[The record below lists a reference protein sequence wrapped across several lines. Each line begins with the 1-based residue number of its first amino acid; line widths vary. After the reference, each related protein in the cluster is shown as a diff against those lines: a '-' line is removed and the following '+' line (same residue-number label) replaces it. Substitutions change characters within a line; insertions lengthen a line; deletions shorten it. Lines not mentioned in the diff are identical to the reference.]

1 VQGPIERRRE
11 TMVTDSAEGLQQ
23 AIMEPVVLAPPNPA
37 WPEMFADERQRL
49 LDALPG
55 RFIAIEHFGSTA
67 VPGLLA
73 KPVIDM
79 LAGLATIDEAESLI
93 DPLIAL
99 GYHYPAA
106 FNASLPDR
114 RWLMR
119 QHLGRRTHHLH
130 LVKYGDDGWAREL
143 RFRDVLRCD
152 PGIAAQY
159 ARRKRELAGEHAND
173 RERYTATKG
182 EFIKGV
188 LRRGG

>member
-1 VQGPIERRRE
+1 
-11 TMVTDSAEGLQQ
+11 MVTDSDEGLQQ
-23 AIMEPVVLAPPNPA
+23 AIVEPVALVPPDPA
-37 WPEMFADERQRL
+37 WPDMFADERQRL

-79 LAGLATIDEAESLI
+79 LAGLATIDEAESLLG
-93 DPLIAL
+93 PLIAL

-106 FNASLPDR
+106 FNATLPDR

-119 QHLGRRTHHLH
+119 QHRGRRTHHLH
-130 LVKYGDDGWAREL
+130 LVRYGDAGWGREL

-159 ARRKRELAGEHAND
+159 ARRKCELAAAHAND
-173 RERYTATKG
+173 RERYTAAKG

-188 LRRGG
+188 LRHAG

>member
-1 VQGPIERRRE
+1 
-11 TMVTDSAEGLQQ
+11 MVTSDAKDLQQ
-23 AIMEPVVLAPPNPA
+23 AIAELVVLSPPDPA
-37 WPEMFADERQRL
+37 WPAKFADERQRL

-55 RFIAIEHFGSTA
+55 RFIVIEHFGSTS

-79 LAGLATIDEAESLI
+79 LAGLAAFDEAESLI
-93 DPLIAL
+93 RPLIEL

-106 FNASLPDR
+106 FNATLPDR

-119 QHLGRRTHHLH
+119 QRQGRRTHHLH
-130 LVKYGDDGWAREL
+130 LVSYGDTGWAREL
-143 RFRDVLRCD
+143 RFRDVLRSD

-159 ARRKRELAGEHAND
+159 AQHKCELAAAHAND
-173 RERYTATKG
+173 RERYTAAKG

-188 LRRGG
+188 LRRAG